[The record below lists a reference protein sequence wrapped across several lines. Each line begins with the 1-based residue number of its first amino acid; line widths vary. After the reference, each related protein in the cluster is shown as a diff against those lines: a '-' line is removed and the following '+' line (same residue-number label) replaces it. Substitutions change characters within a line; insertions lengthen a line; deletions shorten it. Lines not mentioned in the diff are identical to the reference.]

1 MTIQSLSNLEITK
14 LKPFGVK
21 ITNVDID
28 SPEQR
33 DRIRQLLW
41 ENGIVILPA
50 GAASDGAKPIHCDE
64 SLLQLGKLFGQ
75 LENYHPV
82 NPSKDAAG
90 RVQILETKGDTGI
103 PADSFLFHSDISWR
117 VNPSRASVLCGMIL
131 PPEGGNTCFQ
141 NAHQMYQRLSPEL
154 KEKLQGMSSLHS
166 LKGGYTRVNR
176 PDDVKQDIKAIHP
189 AVIKHPET
197 GVPLLYL
204 NENFTMGIVG
214 MSEEESDALLKRVFE
229 EAYSSEHMLSH
240 SWTLH
245 DVVIWDNLGVQHLAR
260 ADYEGLRRMHRVVAY
275 DPNLRTERYVGDGV
289 NLNTAKQNVEYYL
302 TQEDNRAGY
311 EEWALRYE
319 QDITQAGYNIPRIAT
334 DILAEHLNSHN
345 QDSQPLIL
353 DMAAGTGKNA
363 LHLMQ
368 NHNLTNIEAMDLSP
382 GMLFEARRRELYR
395 AYHIGDANQPF
406 ALPSSQYDAVLCI
419 GGLAPN
425 QIKPQPA
432 LEESLRVT
440 KPGGLVF
447 LSMRES
453 DSLYIEEINR
463 LVSAGLAR
471 IVKKHSFVGIES
483 NDKIQHCIFVL
494 EVI

>member
-1 MTIQSLSNLEITK
+1 MAIKSLSNLVITK

-21 ITNVDID
+21 VTNVNLG
-28 SPEQR
+28 SPQQC

-41 ENGIVILPA
+41 ENGVVILPA
-50 GAASDGAKPIHCDE
+50 GAANEGAQPIHSDE

-90 RVQILETKGDTGI
+90 RVQILETMGDSGI
-103 PADSFLFHSDISWR
+103 PRDSFLFNSDLSWR

-154 KEKLQGMSSLHS
+154 KEKLHGMSAHHS
-166 LKGGYTRVNR
+166 LKEGYIRVNR
-176 PDDVKQDIKAIHP
+176 PDDVKKDIQAIHP

-204 NENFTMGIVG
+204 NESFTTRMVG
-214 MSEEESDALLKRVFE
+214 MPEEESNALLKRIFE
-229 EAYSSEHMLSH
+229 EAYNPEQILSH

-245 DVVIWDNLGVQHLAR
+245 DVVIWDNLGVQNLTR
-260 ADYEGLRRMHRVVAY
+260 ADYDGLCRMHRVVAHE
-275 DPNLRTERYVGDGV
+275 PNLRTERYLGDKG
-289 NLNTAKQNVEYYL
+289 NLNTAKQNIEYYL
-302 TQEDNRAGY
+302 TQKDNRAGY
-311 EEWALRYE
+311 EQWALRYE
-319 QDITQAGYNIPRIAT
+319 QDITHAGYNIPKIAT
-334 DILAEHLNSHN
+334 DILAQHLNSHN
-345 QDSQPLIL
+345 KDTQPLIL
-353 DMAAGTGKNA
+353 DLAAGTGKNA

-368 NHNLTNIEAMDLSP
+368 NHNLTNLEAMDLSP

-395 AYHIGDANQPF
+395 AYHIGDANQP
-406 ALPSSQYDAVLCI
+406 LSMPSNQYDAVLCI

-432 LEESLRVT
+432 LEESIRIT
-440 KPGGLVF
+440 KKGGFVV
-447 LSMRES
+447 LSMREA
-453 DSLYIEEINR
+453 DSAYIEEINR
-463 LVSAGLAR
+463 LVTARLAQ
-471 IVKKHSFVGIES
+471 IAKKHSFVGIES
-483 NDKIQHCIFVL
+483 NDQIQHCIFVL
-494 EVI
+494 EAI